1 MNHFPPSELE
11 WKLVLDLLEERF
23 GLTFDGVRREFLSS
37 RLLPRV
43 DALGLRALSEYYR
56 YLIVHPEREQELTQL
71 RRVVTNNES
80 YFFRER
86 AQLDALAGEVFS
98 RHIRAHGRPLRVLS
112 AGCSSGEEA
121 YSIAILLAQAAAA
134 RGAMDDAFIIDAC
147 DLNPARIESARL
159 ASYEEPSLRS
169 CDVRARQRYFAQTPR
184 GRWELRPR
192 YRTGV
197 RFLEAN
203 LAARTAEWHPDLGG
217 PYDAVFCRNVLIY
230 FSERGL
236 ERAVSRLLERLAP
249 GGYLFLGHAESLV
262 HRRSDVVPV
271 RLHDVIAYARVE
283 AA

>member
-1 MNHFPPSELE
+1 MNHWLPSELE

-23 GLTFDGVRREFLSS
+23 GLAFDGVRRDFLSS

-43 DALGLRALSEYYR
+43 DALGLRALSEYHR
-56 YLIVHPEREQELTQL
+56 YLLVHPEREQELTHL
-71 RRVVTNNES
+71 RRIVTNNET

-86 AQLDALAGEVFS
+86 AQLDALADEVFS
-98 RHIRAHGRPLRVLS
+98 SDIRGHNRPLRVLS

-121 YSIAILLAQAAAA
+121 YSVAIVLAQAAAA
-134 RGAMDDAFIIDAC
+134 RGTIDNAFIVDGC

-159 ASYEEPSLRS
+159 GSYEEPSLRS
-169 CDVRARQRYFAQTPR
+169 CDEGTRQRYFSQPSV

-203 LAARTAEWHPDLGG
+203 LAARTEWHPDLAG

-230 FSERGL
+230 FSERAL
-236 ERAVSRLLERLAP
+236 HLAVSRLLDRLAP
-249 GGYLFLGHAESLV
+249 GGYLFLGHAESLL

-271 RLHDVIAYARVE
+271 RVHGVIAYARVE